1 MKFELNSNSP
11 VGEQDF
17 DEFMMTKDHL
27 KKLIDSEKGWLNI
40 DEYCIRGANFK
51 AIGEFL
57 TVTLHRGR
65 KLSIFFQFNFQR

>member
-1 MKFELNSNSP
+1 MKFEFNSNSP

-27 KKLIDSEKGWLNI
+27 IKLIDSDKGWLNI
-40 DEYCIRGANFK
+40 EEKCIRGANFK

-57 TVTLHRGR
+57 
-65 KLSIFFQFNFQR
+65 F

>member
-40 DEYCIRGANFK
+40 DEYCIRGANLK
-51 AIGEFL
+51 AIGELFNSHASKLQKIVSLFL
-57 TVTLHRGR
+57 MQW
-65 KLSIFFQFNFQR
+65 KK

>member
-1 MKFELNSNSP
+1 VKFELNSNSP

-51 AIGEFL
+51 AIGEFFL
-57 TVTLHRGR
+57 TVKIHHGR
-65 KLSIFFQFNFQR
+65 KLSAST